1 MPDPLTIS
9 ECTIEELLSELATR
23 SPAGAVSLLV
33 PDDGQAI
40 DPAFWSWGQQATV
53 IGLSSMLAKHVSS
66 GQSDPAEP

>member
-1 MPDPLTIS
+1 MNLVD
-9 ECTIEELLSELATR
+9 CTIEELLSELATR

-33 PDDGQAI
+33 PDDGQTI